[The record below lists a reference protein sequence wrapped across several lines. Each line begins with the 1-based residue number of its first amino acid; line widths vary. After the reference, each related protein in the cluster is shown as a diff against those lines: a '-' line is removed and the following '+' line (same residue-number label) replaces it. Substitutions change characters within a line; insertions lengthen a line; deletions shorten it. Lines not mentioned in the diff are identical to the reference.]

1 MKKQLLFL
9 FILQTFSVSIVLGQ
23 SFAVDDL
30 VTLVDQSPQ
39 SIDHYMKKKGFDIAD
54 VKADSIASEASFIIR
69 VKKKNPYSGPKRK
82 VDISLGN
89 DCKYFSLYTSS
100 KSEFIDGK
108 KYLVKSGFFYD
119 KGKNVNDT
127 STMLFQKGNLSIE
140 AFADFKTDTTIGYSF
155 SAKQRKIPSGVKYAE
170 DLLQFD
176 SHEFLVS
183 FFGEQN
189 VKKDR
194 YYFSEK
200 ELRKCS
206 VLFSGTR
213 YQVVF
218 IWKDQEN
225 LNDLLYIVV
234 PHRLPTESGQNNNT
248 LTGSNEW
255 QFRNGIY
262 PGMNIKE
269 LLKLNEKDFG
279 IFGSKSELAYM
290 VKPMEE
296 GKINFRKTVVVL
308 SCGTCDD
315 IKIFNQNEVSAL
327 DIVKKDV
334 PMYVNDVL
342 IYPTGK

>member
-1 MKKQLLFL
+1 MKRLLL
-9 FILQTFSVSIVLGQ
+9 LIIFIFTVVNSLWSQ
-23 SFAVDDL
+23 SFSTDDL
-30 VTLVDQSPQ
+30 IDLANTPLTG
-39 SIDHYMKKKGFDIAD
+39 IDHFMKKKGFQVATSSS
-54 VKADSIASEASFIIR
+54 DSAAHEARYIIHL
-69 VKKKNPYSGPKRK
+69 KKKSRYDGPERI
-82 VDISLGN
+82 VDISMGT

-100 KSEFIDGK
+100 PAEYIDGK

-119 KGKNVNDT
+119 KTRNAGDT
-127 STMLFQKGNLSIE
+127 TAMLFQKGNVDIE
-140 AFADFKTDTTIGYSF
+140 ATPRFTDDTVVSYCFTL
-155 SAKQRKIPSGVKYAE
+155 KQKKIPSKIRYAE

-176 SHEFLVS
+176 SHEFLAS

-218 IWKDQEN
+218 IWKDQDN
-225 LNDLLYIVV
+225 LDDLLYIVV
-234 PHRLPTESGQNNNT
+234 PHQLPTESGRDNNNVM
-248 LTGSNEW
+248 GSNEW
-255 QFRNGIY
+255 QFKNGIY

-269 LLKLNEKDFG
+269 LLRLNEKDFG
-279 IFGSKSELAYM
+279 IFGNKSELAYM
-290 VKPMEE
+290 VKPAEE

-308 SCGTCDD
+308 SCSSCDD
-315 IKIFNQNEVSAL
+315 IKIFNQDEVSAL

-342 IYPTGK
+342 IYPTDK